1 MKWGLTSIVCV
12 AGALVASAAYAD
24 PTTPTSSLDSS
35 TTDTTRG
42 TPDYNSPLNQATGEG
57 LEAQEPYTGIHM
69 GGFMLYPTLEGDVT
83 YNDNIFAAE
92 TDTVSDEIYKVKP
105 GLSLQS
111 TWSVNQLNA
120 WANLDSE
127 FYDHHSDQD
136 QENYSLGTNGMLE
149 ASYATHFY
157 GSTEFD
163 HLTEEF
169 GNTNL
174 PTNALEPT
182 KYTDWASELG
192 IAQRFT
198 RLTFHLGGTYSILR
212 FENTLQIGGGLLPE
226 DLRDRNV
233 STEYLDA
240 GYEFSPGYSVFT
252 RGTVNQREYS
262 NSSFGPRDSNGYEAD
277 VGLRAEITRLI
288 TGEAWVGYLTQ
299 DYKGFSSVNGPSFGV
314 TGVWSATPLLS
325 ITSNIART
333 LEETD
338 ETGSSSYFAS
348 GGTLTAD
355 YRISHTVTL
364 HLGMAYTR
372 NDYQGIDRHENVYG
386 PTAGIDY
393 SLTPR
398 LVLGLSYIYAC
409 RDSTVPD
416 SNYSQNQASLALKLA
431 L

>member
-1 MKWGLTSIVCV
+1 MKRGITSLICA
-12 AGALVASAAYAD
+12 AGILAASSAFAD
-24 PTTPTSSLDSS
+24 PTTSLDSS
-35 TTDTTRG
+35 TADTTRG
-42 TPDYNSPLNQATGEG
+42 TPDYNSPLNQATGT
-57 LEAQEPYTGIHM
+57 AAAPQEPLTGIHM

-83 YNDNIFAAE
+83 YDDNIFASQANP
-92 TDTVSDEIYKVKP
+92 VSDEIYKVKP

-120 WANLDSE
+120 WADLDSE
-127 FYDHHSDQD
+127 FYDHHSNQD

-169 GNTNL
+169 GSTNL
-174 PTNALEPT
+174 PTTALQPT

-192 IAQRFT
+192 VAQRFA

-212 FENTLQIGGGLLPE
+212 FEDVPQIGGGVLPE

-240 GYEFSPGYSVFT
+240 NYEFSPGYSVFT
-252 RGTVNQREYS
+252 RGTINQREYS
-262 NSSFGPRDSNGYEAD
+262 NASFGPRDSNGYEAD

-288 TGEAWVGYLTQ
+288 TGEAWVGYLDQ
-299 DYKGFSSVNGPSFGV
+299 SYKGFSSNSGPTFGV
-314 TGVWSATPLLS
+314 TGIWSATPRL
-325 ITSNIART
+325 TVVSNIART

-338 ETGSSSYFAS
+338 ESGSSGYYAT
-348 GGTLTAD
+348 GGTLTAN
-355 YRISHTVTL
+355 YLVSYTVTL
-364 HLGMAYTR
+364 HGGMAFTR
-372 NDYQGIDRHENVYG
+372 NDYQGVDRHENVYG

-398 LVLGLSYIYAC
+398 LVLGLSYEYAH
-409 RDSTVPD
+409 RDSTLAGTD
-416 SNYSQNQASLALKLA
+416 YSQNQASLALKLA